1 MRERKRKRSSRLTT
15 SVCRVGFFFA
25 SKGARVSFSL
35 FFSPIGFSCGALR
48 MDGSYTWSSIK
59 VEGFFVTK
67 PSGDDDADDED
78 ILSVAFDCAFRR

>member
-1 MRERKRKRSSRLTT
+1 
-15 SVCRVGFFFA
+15 
-25 SKGARVSFSL
+25 
-35 FFSPIGFSCGALR
+35 